1 MDSRKLEKEPNYGEI
16 DSKFREKEK
25 SGLEQA
31 FKLILTYMTDKKDDI
46 DITSS
51 SGSSVVFISPS
62 SDRIIQVFSNKKLME
77 NVCFLLSE
85 IYRGNYMVKI
95 KCDIEEDFDG
105 DLEDFGEEYTTIKE
119 IYDLPQYLVPFE
131 VCIPESKLIVWRK
144 IKPLNSVKNLQ
155 EFIQKNHLKLI
166 WDLAHALEGLHSI
179 RITHGDSTLDNV
191 GIFNG
196 KFVYYDFDMSKMTP
210 PGTGDNTTKIIQE
223 FAEAKRK
230 DFTLLSNSIKY
241 HTGKKEFVGGIQEV
255 LVYTMRVTGLT
266 AEKAQEY
273 LNSLTIQV

>member
-16 DSKFREKEK
+16 DRKFREKEK

-31 FKLILTYMTDKKDDI
+31 FKLILTYMTDKKGEI

-51 SGSSVVFISPS
+51 SGSSVVFISPD
-62 SDRIIQVFSNKKLME
+62 SDRIIQVFSNKNLME

-95 KCDIEEDFDG
+95 KCDIEEEFDG
-105 DLEDFGEEYTTIKE
+105 DLEDFGEEYTTIEE

-131 VCIPESKLIVWRK
+131 VCIPESKLIVWKK
-144 IKPLNSVKNLQ
+144 IKPLNSVVNLPG
-155 EFIQKNHLKLI
+155 FIQKNHLKLI

-179 RITHGDSTLDNV
+179 RITHGDSTIDNV

-241 HTGKKEFVGGIQEV
+241 HTGKKEFVGSIQEI
-255 LVYTMRVTGLT
+255 LVYTMQVTGLT

-273 LNSLTIQV
+273 LNNLTIQV